1 MRSHLLPCLTARRR
15 LPWRALLRV
24 LLSLL
29 LSPAA
34 PALADTF
41 PSTLLVATSGG
52 VNQYRYNPTTGQ
64 TTPYVPPWVPSG
76 EQGKGRIIFHPS
88 QRFAYRVHADKSSIA
103 QFAVEKDGR
112 LTLLATTPATNL
124 TGELAVHPF
133 GTRLYVPA
141 SASAPGGGPSLRVNE
156 IGMYP
161 ILPNG
166 RLEDPTWI
174 RVPGAG
180 VSALA
185 VDQTGRYLFA
195 ANTWTNEVIRYRID
209 RTTGVPFEPKTLS
222 TEFLH
227 WPVALAVSANNTH
240 LYVANRAASQGRFTV
255 TQCRINSQGE
265 LALLT
270 PAEVPVAGGSPVMVA
285 VDREGRFASVVSAEF
300 HVGEPGTVSRFRIGR
315 DGGLTPFQTVSA
327 GRGANAIAV
336 AAGFAFVANSRG
348 PNLSRYLIDPPSG
361 KFKPQFPSLA
371 TGGRPSGVAITVPD
385 ELRAQQDMVQR
396 AAGDPHFGL
405 PITVTFGTPVL
416 EALDPNWQIRKLLFE
431 YFDRQSRHLVAML
444 HWTSTLDPAVRCT
457 NYVHPLTG
465 QLAGFQCTP
474 PAQAVATVRAA
485 VGIGRSPQA
494 LLRGAG
500 DAAWRSGEDGADD
513 ETRLLLPELDEESM
527 RELTEGPGADAL
539 ESEGG
544 SEGWV
549 FQEYSLQQ

>member
-1 MRSHLLPCLTARRR
+1 MAHATSRRWFTSWPYEGPERQPYSKGDSYAFPSSSLPDRPPPAALACPAASAPQPSAES
-15 LPWRALLRV
+15 LP
-24 LLSLL
+24 
-29 LSPAA
+29 A

-64 TTPYVPPWVPSG
+64 TTPLCAPVGAIGGAGEGQDHLPPLPAVRLPGARGQVLDCAICSG
-76 EQGKGRIIFHPS
+76 ERRQADSPCDDAGHESDGRARGASLWHAPLCSGFCLCAGGRAVVAS
-88 QRFAYRVHADKSSIA
+88 QRDW
-103 QFAVEKDGR
+103 D
-112 LTLLATTPATNL
+112 
-124 TGELAVHPF
+124 
-133 GTRLYVPA
+133 VPDPCQWEA
-141 SASAPGGGPSLRVNE
+141 R
-156 IGMYP
+156 
-161 ILPNG
+161 
-166 RLEDPTWI
+166 DPTWI

-222 TEFLH
+222 TESLH

-336 AAGFAFVANSRG
+336 AAGFAFVANSRA
-348 PNLSRYLIDPPSG
+348 RTCR
-361 KFKPQFPSLA
+361 A
-371 TGGRPSGVAITVPD
+371 T
-385 ELRAQQDMVQR
+385 
-396 AAGDPHFGL
+396 
-405 PITVTFGTPVL
+405 
-416 EALDPNWQIRKLLFE
+416 
-431 YFDRQSRHLVAML
+431 
-444 HWTSTLDPAVRCT
+444 
-457 NYVHPLTG
+457 
-465 QLAGFQCTP
+465 
-474 PAQAVATVRAA
+474 
-485 VGIGRSPQA
+485 
-494 LLRGAG
+494 
-500 DAAWRSGEDGADD
+500 
-513 ETRLLLPELDEESM
+513 
-527 RELTEGPGADAL
+527 
-539 ESEGG
+539 
-544 SEGWV
+544 
-549 FQEYSLQQ
+549 